1 MSPTDTPTP
10 VVSERRS
17 HRPFVITVVIAIVIV
32 AVDQLSKWWAIENL
46 SDGEVIPV
54 IGDWIRFVLVYNPGA
69 AFGLGTG
76 YTWILAIVAVAAAVA
91 VAWYAW
97 KVKSLAWAIVL
108 GMILGGAITHAGD
121 RLFRAQD
128 GERPSTAEQ
137 IGILPRQVQVPG
149 TDVVLYSPTIAAQIP
164 IAARR
169 LSAASMFGRAC
180 ATRSICDRRPA
191 VMAAR
196 AAGV

>member
-121 RLFRAQD
+121 RLFREPGFAQGHVVDFIGYFDWFVGNVADIMIVVGAALAVLLVLLKVDTGRVPVETAAPAPTDD
-128 GERPSTAEQ
+128 G
-137 IGILPRQVQVPG
+137 
-149 TDVVLYSPTIAAQIP
+149 
-164 IAARR
+164 
-169 LSAASMFGRAC
+169 SA
-180 ATRSICDRRPA
+180 
-191 VMAAR
+191 
-196 AAGV
+196 